1 MSFSATFYTFSK
13 TPDSTKQPSGG
24 TAYQIILKHGCSII
38 RPTVSLDI
46 GQAGNPTA
54 YNYCYIPEF
63 NRYYFVSDWIFE
75 NRLWTA
81 SLKVDVLASFK
92 SYIGS
97 SNEFILRCASAENQ
111 TVKDTLYPLVTTQA
125 KDVKVLSTPFTSN
138 IKNGTYIVGILG
150 SSNSGIGATK
160 YYALNNVQMR
170 ALCYSLLNTIDYM
183 NIDYT
188 EIGMSL
194 AKALVNPMQYIA
206 SCIWVPFSVTGGS
219 AETITVGWWE
229 TTASGSPLTETD
241 LVKTFSYGI
250 SDLPKH
256 PSGKVYKYLKPYTSY
271 YLDFPPFGYVELD
284 PTDLVNTTNLAYDI
298 QVDCI
303 TGIGNMR
310 IQTVS
315 GNNAAVLG
323 MYTSQVGVPMALS
336 ANTENL
342 LSAGFSLANIGAGLM
357 SGGALG
363 AIAIASGIGNVA
375 DSLVPK
381 IQTVGSNGGIGLYAV
396 APRLTSIFQYTTAED
411 PTHNGYPYMQAGT
424 IGNFSGYIKVDN
436 AQISAPAT
444 DSELSEIISY
454 MNGGFYYE

>member
-1 MSFSATFYTFSK
+1 MSFSATFYNFSK
-13 TPDSTKQPSGG
+13 RPDSTKQPSGG
-24 TAYQIILKHGCSII
+24 TQYQIILKHGCSII
-38 RPTVSLDI
+38 RPTISLDI
-46 GQAGNPTA
+46 GQAGNPTG

-81 SLKVDVLASFK
+81 SLKVDALATYK

-97 SNEFILRCASAENQ
+97 SNQYILRCASAENQ
-111 TVKDTLYPLVTTQA
+111 TVVDTLYPLVTTQA
-125 KDVKVLSTPFTSN
+125 KDVKVLTTPFTSN
-138 IKNGTYIVGILG
+138 IKEGTYIVGILG

-160 YYALNNVQMR
+160 YYALDNLSMR

-183 NIDYT
+183 NIDYN

-194 AKALVNPMQYIA
+194 ARALVNPMQYIV
-206 SCIWVPFSVTGGS
+206 SCIWVPFSVTGGA
-219 AETITVGWWE
+219 AEVIKVGWWE
-229 TTASGSPLTETD
+229 TTTTGRPLTETD

-303 TGIGNMR
+303 TGIGTMR

-336 ANTENL
+336 AATESV
-342 LSAGFSLANIGAGLM
+342 LSAGFSLASMGVALKFGAIGAF
-357 SGGALG
+357 AL
-363 AIAIASGIGNVA
+363 ASGIGNVA

-436 AQISAPAT
+436 AQIDAPAT
-444 DSELSEIISY
+444 DSELSEITSY
-454 MNGGFYYE
+454 MNNGFYYE